1 MSPSLRLA
9 GLLPA
14 LFLLAAC
21 ASGPRRTP
29 APAVPVVQAEHHQA
43 QRRQA
48 LETLQDWSLQG
59 RVAITNGTR
68 GGSGRLDWSQ
78 QQDRYRVALSAP
90 VTRQSWSLAG
100 GQDGGAVLEG
110 VEGGTRRGPDAGQ
123 LLREAT
129 GWEIPVDALGWWVR
143 GLETPGA
150 HAVEYGADGHLLRM
164 QAAGWTIEYQEWQP
178 PAGGF
183 PAMPRRLQAERGQ
196 ARVRLV
202 VDGWTL
208 P

>member
-1 MSPSLRLA
+1 MNHRLRLA

-14 LFLLAAC
+14 LILLASC
-21 ASGPRRTP
+21 ATGPARPP
-29 APAVPVVQAEHHQA
+29 APAVPAEQAQRHQE

-48 LETLQDWSLQG
+48 LEAVDAWSLLG
-59 RVAITNGTR
+59 RVAISNGQR
-68 GGSGRLDWSQ
+68 GGSGRLEWSQ
-78 QQDRYRVALSAP
+78 QPDGFRVALSAP
-90 VTRQSWSLAG
+90 VTRQSWSLASAPG
-100 GQDGGAVLEG
+100 GGVVLEG
-110 VEGGTRRGPDAGQ
+110 IEGGTRRGPDPRL

-129 GWEIPVDALGWWVR
+129 GWEIPLQELAWWVR

-150 HAVEYGADGHLLRM
+150 SGIEYGADGYLQRM
-164 QAAGWTIEYQEWQP
+164 LASGWTIEYQEWQP
-178 PAGGF
+178 AQAGF

-202 VDGWTL
+202 VDGWST